1 MNQTNIAQMYQQAC
15 LAELEALKPG
25 NVHIFADG
33 HGMQVQHFITSAE
46 VSAYPMSQP
55 EFSVGQRIYHAVK
68 ATIDAVGCNTN
79 LGIILLCAPV
89 IQSYLDNSQ
98 IFTKEHLRQTLSDLT
113 CLDAKF
119 VYQAIQL
126 ANPAGLGRLEKH
138 DVNEIPTITLL
149 EAMHA
154 AQNYDAIAQQYVNVY
169 EQVFSYGV
177 AEYKEIKMRWESE
190 AWVNTA
196 VYLNFLAHITDTHIL
211 RKFGRE
217 AALAVQQQAKLH
229 YQAFINQDNPK
240 LYMPALLKFDA
251 TLKAKGINP
260 GTSADLTV
268 ANILLIKLMQ
278 T

>member
-1 MNQTNIAQMYQQAC
+1 MSQSIIAQLYQQSC
-15 LAELEALKPG
+15 LHELEALKPG

-33 HGMQVQHFITSAE
+33 HGMQVQHFIQSAE
-46 VSAYPMSQP
+46 VSALPMCQP
-55 EFSVGQRIYHAVK
+55 EITVGQRIYHAVK
-68 ATIDAVGCNTN
+68 MTMDTVGCNTN
-79 LGIILLCAPV
+79 LGIILLCAPI

-113 CLDAKF
+113 CEDAVF

-138 DVNEIPTITLL
+138 DVNETPTITLL
-149 EAMHA
+149 EAMQA
-154 AQNYDAIAQQYVNVY
+154 AQTYDSIALQYANGFEQIFNY
-169 EQVFSYGV
+169 GL
-177 AEYKEIKMRWESE
+177 AEYKEITMRWERI

-196 VYLNFLAHITDTHIL
+196 IYLNFLAHITDSHIL

-240 LYMPALLKFDA
+240 LYMPNLLKFD
-251 TLKAKGINP
+251 TELKAKGVNP

-268 ANILLIKLMQ
+268 ASILLVKLMQ
-278 T
+278 L